1 METKRKNCKQ
11 KKKKN
16 LMDRTQKFFFN
27 NLIVQIERIYLNPV
41 IVTKNKNWIK

>member
-11 KKKKN
+11 KKKN